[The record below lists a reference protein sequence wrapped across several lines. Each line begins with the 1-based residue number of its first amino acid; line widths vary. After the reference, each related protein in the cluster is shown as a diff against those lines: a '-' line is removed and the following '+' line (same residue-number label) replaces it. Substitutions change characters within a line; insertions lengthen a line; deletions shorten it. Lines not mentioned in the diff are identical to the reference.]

1 MKTAVIDADYIKY
14 SAAGVGEKRSINVVH
29 KSSGR
34 EQPFNNRTEFYG
46 RGKKKDGGWLGEL
59 NKSRTSPF
67 LLDEFEII
75 DVQTPEPI
83 ENVLH
88 TAKSMF
94 ESCLKALETTKYVGF
109 LGKGDS
115 FRVERSTLLKYKGQ
129 RSALL
134 KPLYLDDVTQYLYNK
149 FKLEFVENLE
159 SDDMCIIEAYKKPDH
174 VVVAVDKDMLG
185 CPVLLYNPNQPELG
199 IQNCNKLGSLWR
211 NEKGEV
217 KGIGRMFFYY
227 QICCGDSSDNYAANC
242 MSDLRW
248 GDVSAY
254 NSLQHVTTDKEAF
267 EAIVDV
273 FKKLY
278 PEPKVVEGWR
288 GNQIEVDWM
297 YVASE
302 MFDLA
307 RMLRWKEDVVVF
319 KDVLDKLGVKYGS

>member
-14 SAAGVGEKRSINVVH
+14 SAAGVGEKRSINVIH

-59 NKSRTSPF
+59 NKGRTSPF
-67 LLDEFEII
+67 LIDEFEII

-94 ESCLKALETTKYVGF
+94 ESCLKALDTTKYVGF

-134 KPLYLDDVTQYLYNK
+134 RPLYLDDVTQYLYNK

-185 CPVLLYNPNQPELG
+185 CPVLLYNPNQHELG

-217 KGIGRMFFYY
+217 KGIGRMFLYY
-227 QICCGDSSDNYAANC
+227 QMCSSDTSDNYAANC
-242 MSDLRW
+242 MSDLKW
-248 GDVSAY
+248 GSVSAY
-254 NSLQHVTTDKEAF
+254 SALVNSQNDKEALSSV
-267 EAIVDV
+267 VDV

-278 PEPKVVEGWR
+278 PEAKTVVGWR
-288 GNQIEVDWM
+288 GDSIDIDWL
-297 YVASE
+297 YVATE

-307 RMLRWKEDVVVF
+307 RMLKVEDEVVVF
-319 KDVLDKLGVKYGS
+319 KDVLDKLGVEY

>member
-14 SAAGVGEKRSINVVH
+14 SAAGVGEKRSINVIH

-94 ESCLKALETTKYVGF
+94 ESCLKALDTTKYVGF

-159 SDDMCIIEAYKKPDH
+159 SDDKCVMECYKKEDH
-174 VVVAVDKDMLG
+174 VLCGVDKDYLG
-185 CPVLLYNPNQPELG
+185 CPILLYNPNHPELG
-199 IQNCNKLGSLWR
+199 VQNCNKLGSLWR

-254 NSLQHVTTDKEAF
+254 NALQHVTTDKEAF

-278 PEPKVVEGWR
+278 PKPKVVEGWR
-288 GNQIEVDWM
+288 GNQIEIDWM

-307 RMLRWKEDVVVF
+307 RMLRWEEDVVVF
-319 KDVLDKLGVKYGS
+319 KDVLDKLGVEYGS